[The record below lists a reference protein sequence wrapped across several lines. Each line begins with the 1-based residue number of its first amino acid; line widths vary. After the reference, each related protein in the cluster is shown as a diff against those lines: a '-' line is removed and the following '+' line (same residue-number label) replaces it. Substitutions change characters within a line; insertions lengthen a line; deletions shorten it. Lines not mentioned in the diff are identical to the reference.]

1 MLMPTENPAPLLQP
15 ADNPAEAGQEA
26 QQHHQALFRG
36 AAILGLGGTLLI
48 LFGLVTALVAIL
60 DPLSLD
66 VPITRAVQGL
76 NAYPP
81 LSDALDAVSWP
92 GFAPWSYILPA
103 ALVLIVAA
111 LKRVT
116 EAAFL
121 LLATISTALADV
133 VKMFVHRLR
142 PSETL
147 VNVIHNQHLD
157 GSSFPSSHVVEY
169 TLVCGFLFYLAFTL
183 MKPGILRTAL
193 LIGSGALIALVG
205 PSRILMGQH
214 WASDVLGGYALGFA
228 VLLVIIWAYRGWEVR
243 FARRAQAVAQTAS
256 PGSGH

>member
-1 MLMPTENPAPLLQP
+1 MPMPTENPAPLIQP
-15 ADNPAEAGQEA
+15 AANPAEARQEA
-26 QQHHQALFRG
+26 QQHRQALFRG
-36 AAILGLGGTLLI
+36 AAILGLGTTLLV
-48 LFGLVTALVAIL
+48 LFGLITLVVAVL

-66 VPITRAVQGL
+66 VPITRTVQEL

-81 LSDALDAVSWP
+81 LSAALDAVSWP
-92 GFAPWSYILPA
+92 GFSPWNFILPA
-103 ALVLIVAA
+103 LLVLGLGL

-121 LLATISTALADV
+121 LLATISTGVADV

-147 VNVIHNQHLD
+147 VAVIHNQHLD

-183 MKPGILRTAL
+183 MKPGLLRTAL
-193 LIGSGALIALVG
+193 LIGSGGLVVLVG

-243 FARRAQAVAQTAS
+243 FAQRAQAVAQTAN
-256 PGSGH
+256 PGSGR

>member
-1 MLMPTENPAPLLQP
+1 MPPENPTSVLQP
-15 ADNPAEAGQEA
+15 ADTPAEARQEA
-26 QQHHQALFRG
+26 QQHQRALFRG
-36 AAILGLGGTLLI
+36 AAILGLGGTLLVV
-48 LFGLVTALVAIL
+48 FGLITALVAIL

-66 VPITRAVQGL
+66 VPITRTVQQL

-92 GFAPWSYILPA
+92 GFAPWNYILPGL
-103 ALVLIVAA
+103 LVLGLAL
-111 LKRVT
+111 LKRIT

-121 LLATISTALADV
+121 VLATISTALADV

-147 VNVIHNQHLD
+147 VAVIHNQHLD

-183 MKPGILRTAL
+183 MKPGVLRTVL
-193 LIGSGALIALVG
+193 LVLTGGLVVLVG

-228 VLLVIIWAYRGWEVR
+228 VLLVIIWVYRGWELR
-243 FARRAQAVAQTAS
+243 FARRAQAVAQTTGQGPAR
-256 PGSGH
+256 